1 MTRSAVETIQTFW
14 RIQDAGDYTAMVE
27 LFDKDAMLVD
37 PFFGNFQGREAIAGF
52 MAKMNVEMKK
62 RETQFEVVEIDGG
75 GEVAWAQWVAV
86 TPRGRVEGC
95 GLYRVRNGLMTY
107 YKDYMN
113 SPETGGSA

>member
-1 MTRSAVETIQTFW
+1 MTRSAVETIQTYW

-27 LFDKDAMLVD
+27 LFDKDATLVD

-62 RETQFEVVEIDGG
+62 RETHF
-75 GEVAWAQWVAV
+75 EVAWAQWVAV

>member
-1 MTRSAVETIQTFW
+1 
-14 RIQDAGDYTAMVE
+14 MVE